1 MSRESWGLWFACLFF
16 MDCFIFRAV
25 LGQKRAGCLSVFIR
39 LGWSCPR
46 EVLLPWRVAALSW
59 ERPRCMASTPQAA
72 ARGMGSRPTTQPQR
86 WSTDSYRRLK
96 RWQGERG
103 PSVCPCL
110 PFHVCPGMV
119 IFVPYL
125 LFWFVALS
133 ASAFLLLQNLT
144 CFGLCYPGSSGD
156 STLFRYFSCL
166 HFKGKV

>member
-72 ARGMGSRPTTQPQR
+72 ARGMGSRPTTQPQMEHR
-86 WSTDSYRRLK
+86 FLEKTEKVARR
-96 RWQGERG
+96 EG
-103 PSVCPCL
+103 PLSL
-110 PFHVCPGMV
+110 PLPPLPHLPRNGDTCSIPFILICCTQCIC
-119 IFVPYL
+119 IFAVTEFNL
-125 LFWFVALS
+125 LWFVLS
-133 ASAFLLLQNLT
+133 
-144 CFGLCYPGSSGD
+144 
-156 STLFRYFSCL
+156 R
-166 HFKGKV
+166 